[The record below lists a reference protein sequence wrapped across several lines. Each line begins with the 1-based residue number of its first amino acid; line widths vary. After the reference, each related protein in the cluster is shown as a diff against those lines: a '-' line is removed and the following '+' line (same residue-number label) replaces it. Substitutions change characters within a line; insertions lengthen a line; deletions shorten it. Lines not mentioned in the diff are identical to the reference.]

1 MEKKNRDVIVGT
13 AVLLSSAVGI
23 WYLLSGKRYPSIRHV
38 PLNELITELSKRL
51 A

>member
-1 MEKKNRDVIVGT
+1 MERERDVLIGT

-23 WYLLSGKRYPSIRHV
+23 WYFIRKRYPSIRHV